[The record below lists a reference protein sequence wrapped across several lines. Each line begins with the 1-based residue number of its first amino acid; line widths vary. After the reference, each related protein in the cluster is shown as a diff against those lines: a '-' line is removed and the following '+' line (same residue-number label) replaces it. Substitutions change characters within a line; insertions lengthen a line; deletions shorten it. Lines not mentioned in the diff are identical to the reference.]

1 MTKFANFENCSKL
14 RTAVCSSN
22 TSSTSLKLCQN
33 RFFED
38 CQHFLFPPASSVL
51 GFLALLKLIVGPGSL
66 APVLRNSR
74 NLVPGFPEPLC
85 PFIPI
90 IFAIAPFH
98 SPPVPFHS
106 LEFYYCAISLSFC
119 ALSFLSCRFI
129 FLLCPFTFP
138 LL

>member
-22 TSSTSLKLCQN
+22 MSSTSLKLCRN
-33 RFFED
+33 AFLKTPNISFFT
-38 CQHFLFPPASSVL
+38 PSSVL
-51 GFLALLKLIVGPGSL
+51 GCLALLKPIVGPRSL
-66 APVLRNSR
+66 APVLRNS
-74 NLVPGFPEPLC
+74 NLVPGLPEPLC

-106 LEFYYCAISLSFC
+106 LDFYYCAISLSFC
-119 ALSFLSCRFI
+119 ALSFLSCPFI

>member
-22 TSSTSLKLCQN
+22 MSSTSLKLCQN
-33 RFFED
+33 AFPKTANISFS
-38 CQHFLFPPASSVL
+38 PPASSVS
-51 GFLALLKLIVGPGSL
+51 GFLALLKLIAGPGSL
-66 APVLRNSR
+66 APVLRHSR